1 MSDSLANV
9 KFKHSLKSFSKENK
23 LITAIIEEI
32 KKIPNY
38 EQLKTNIEIIEHI
51 LQLIINGVYP
61 TDDIDVRVV
70 ATKILNTLFT
80 YSLPEQ
86 TLIEESIKY
95 LTSNKIIKKR
105 SYAVKLF
112 KSISDAIKKRLQLP
126 KKLHR

>member
-9 KFKHSLKSFSKENK
+9 KFKNSLASFSKENR
-23 LITAIIEEI
+23 LITAIVEEI

-38 EQLKTNIEIIEHI
+38 EQLKSNIEIIEHI
-51 LQLIINGVYP
+51 LQLIINGIHP
-61 TDDIDVRVV
+61 TNDDIDVRVV

-105 SYAVKLF
+105 SYIVKLF
-112 KSISDAIKKRLQLP
+112 NSVKHTIE
-126 KKLHR
+126 KKLTIL